1 MPEWLLAIIASSIL
15 SAVGLGWK
23 RISDVDGR
31 VDKLEIKMAEEY
43 ATKTD
48 VDTAFDKVDKALCRF
63 ENKLDSL
70 VLSELNTLRRGAIGG
85 FGRRSTD
92 LPIDPNQLD

>member
-1 MPEWLLAIIASSIL
+1 MPEWLLALVASSVL
-15 SAVGLGWK
+15 SGVGLTWR
-23 RISDVDGR
+23 RIGEVNDR
-31 VDKLEIKMAEEY
+31 VDKLEVKLAEEY

-70 VLSELNTLRRGAIGG
+70 VMSELNTLRRGFVGG
-85 FGRRSTD
+85 FDRRSADRLTD
-92 LPIDPNQLD
+92 DSLD